1 MRNMQTALYDGIH
14 EKDLLPL
21 PQEDLGM
28 KLVCRK
34 CQIEFPCETLD
45 DVREIQTMTCGADGG
60 VHMLVGM
67 K

>member
-1 MRNMQTALYDGIH
+1 M
-14 EKDLLPL
+14 LPL
-21 PQEDLGM
+21 PPEDLGM